1 MRADELSAVETI
13 RAAYE
18 EPVLYTGLGLDSEPI
33 KAIPSFEEAPAF
45 EGAGSTLRT
54 VTFEISYSSLPGK
67 PRKKDLIVHGAN
79 SWKVDDVTERDDIA
93 AWVVVVQK

>member
-1 MRADELSAVETI
+1 MRADELAALAAV

-33 KAIPSFEEAPAF
+33 EAIPSFEEAPAF

-54 VTFEISYSSLPGK
+54 VTFEISYTYLPGK
-67 PRKKDLIVHGAN
+67 PRKKDLIVHGVN
-79 SWKVDDVTERDDIA
+79 IWKVDDVTERDDIA